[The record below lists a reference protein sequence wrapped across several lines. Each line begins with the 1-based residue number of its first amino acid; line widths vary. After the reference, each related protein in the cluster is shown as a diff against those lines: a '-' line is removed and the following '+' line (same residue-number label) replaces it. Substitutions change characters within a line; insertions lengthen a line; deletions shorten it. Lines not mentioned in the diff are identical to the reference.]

1 MLSSLLTSA
10 ADLSPLSRTPDLPL
24 RISLGV
30 EENNAGPVKGK
41 FWVASP
47 TMSYGT
53 RWCRLKGTA
62 TRIVGIQT
70 IADFRGNGEWSNGT
84 RA

>member
-1 MLSSLLTSA
+1 MLSPLLTSA

-41 FWVASP
+41 F
-47 TMSYGT
+47 
-53 RWCRLKGTA
+53 
-62 TRIVGIQT
+62 
-70 IADFRGNGEWSNGT
+70 
-84 RA
+84 

>member
-30 EENNAGPVKGK
+30 EENNPARPK
-41 FWVASP
+41 AS
-47 TMSYGT
+47 SG
-53 RWCRLKGTA
+53 
-62 TRIVGIQT
+62 
-70 IADFRGNGEWSNGT
+70 
-84 RA
+84 